1 MRLHSSCVIDVASA
15 VVSNGATQLC
25 AGQGSEVGDT
35 IHRLIAKAPQRNS
48 AVLEAIFVGP
58 GQPYAIV
65 DAARTPRVLRLVKE
79 CGDRARIL
87 YEGHIAPEIAEVA
100 PYL

>member
-1 MRLHSSCVIDVASA
+1 M
-15 VVSNGATQLC
+15 
-25 AGQGSEVGDT
+25 GDT

-100 PYL
+100 PYLIPAERDSGLAEELVSTGWGHAWGVFCATAP